1 MNFMSFIYGPQ
12 VHQIMI
18 QDCKGGNYVIFM
30 VDTFVNDKLARIS
43 SVTVKLR
50 KKSLCFVQSNGKL
63 LATYGLFIF
72 FFFEQCNEIVE
83 QVSLYAL
90 MKVVI

>member
-1 MNFMSFIYGPQ
+1 MSFIYGPQ

-18 QDCKGGNYVIFM
+18 QDCKGGNYVTFM

-50 KKSLCFVQSNGKL
+50 KNPC
-63 LATYGLFIF
+63 A
-72 FFFEQCNEIVE
+72 
-83 QVSLYAL
+83 LYSQL
-90 MKVVI
+90 GSS

>member
-1 MNFMSFIYGPQ
+1 MSFIYGPQ

-50 KKSLCFVQSNGKL
+50 KNPC
-63 LATYGLFIF
+63 A
-72 FFFEQCNEIVE
+72 
-83 QVSLYAL
+83 LYSQL
-90 MKVVI
+90 GSS

>member
-1 MNFMSFIYGPQ
+1 MSFIYGPQ

-30 VDTFVNDKLARIS
+30 VDTFVNDNLARIS

-50 KKSLCFVQSNGKL
+50 KKSLCFVQSTGKL
-63 LATYGLFIF
+63 LATSYGLFIIF
-72 FFFEQCNEIVE
+72 FVNSVMQWLSMSHFIH
-83 QVSLYAL
+83 
-90 MKVVI
+90 

>member
-30 VDTFVNDKLARIS
+30 VDTFVNDNLARIS

-50 KKSLCFVQSNGKL
+50 KKSLCFVQSTGKL
-63 LATYGLFIF
+63 LATSYGLFIIF
-72 FFFEQCNEIVE
+72 FVNSVMQWLSMSHFIH
-83 QVSLYAL
+83 
-90 MKVVI
+90 